1 MWPLYSGPSLPN
13 RFFMRT
19 WPCLIREVGARSQ
32 ALERWLSGPDL
43 SGQPR
48 CGRSKNRRGTSA
60 PFCLGSRRPPNRGPV
75 SWPMC
80 WNMPVPGSSLPSRP
94 NALVERLI
102 EAEAWVDLGFWLIGW
117 ELPDWVIHRLSCD
130 DSRWNCAICVRGLA
144 INWVEDVAEF
154 QHGNPAL
161 AILGAFVQAQVQKAQ
176 GHGPSNVTVF
186 RRKDRSDA
194 AAISHEVER

>member
-1 MWPLYSGPSLPN
+1 MWPKQN
-13 RFFMRT
+13 
-19 WPCLIREVGARSQ
+19 
-32 ALERWLSGPDL
+32 LERDLRSLLSRIEAA
-43 SGQPR
+43 SQPR
-48 CGRSKNRRGTSA
+48 TGLVADVLEYACPRLK
-60 PFCLGSRRPPNRGPV
+60 
-75 SWPMC
+75 
-80 WNMPVPGSSLPSRP
+80 SSIRP

-186 RRKDRSDA
+186 RRMDRSDA

>member
-1 MWPLYSGPSLPN
+1 MWPKHNLEHDLRSLLSLIETASQPTDGLVAELVDRACPRLQGAPN
-13 RFFMRT
+13 
-19 WPCLIREVGARSQ
+19 
-32 ALERWLSGPDL
+32 LS
-43 SGQPR
+43 
-48 CGRSKNRRGTSA
+48 T
-60 PFCLGSRRPPNRGPV
+60 PV
-75 SWPMC
+75 
-80 WNMPVPGSSLPSRP
+80 R
-94 NALVERLI
+94 RLI
-102 EAEAWVDLGFWLIGW
+102 GAEAWVDLGFWLIGW

-186 RRKDRSDA
+186 RRMDRSDA